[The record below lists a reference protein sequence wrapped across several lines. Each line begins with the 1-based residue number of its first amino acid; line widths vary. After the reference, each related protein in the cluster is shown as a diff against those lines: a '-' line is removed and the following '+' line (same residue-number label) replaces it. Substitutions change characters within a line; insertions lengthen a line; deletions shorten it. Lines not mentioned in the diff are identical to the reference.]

1 MLPCAILSF
10 FSPSLSLPPLF
21 FQRRWPSRRGFTA
34 GSDSSMVDENGGGE
48 GEMRAR
54 RICRDAVNNP
64 VAAAKYSRS
73 AEKLSKSR
81 NAGGI

>member
-1 MLPCAILSF
+1 
-10 FSPSLSLPPLF
+10 
-21 FQRRWPSRRGFTA
+21 
-34 GSDSSMVDENGGGE
+34 
-48 GEMRAR
+48 MRAR

-81 NAGGI
+81 TPVEFNPSGRTQSREFAGR